1 MGLVLDE
8 SDAMRNFD
16 LNDIM
21 SDDDYEKLP
30 EDVKRKHREDMK
42 RVGQNIIET
51 TPILLRAMED
61 ENTL

>member
-1 MGLVLDE
+1 MGFVLDE

-16 LNDIM
+16 LNNII

-30 EDVKRKHREDMK
+30 EDVKRKHSEDMK
-42 RVGQNIIET
+42 RVGQNIMET